1 MLAGAVAEGSALAA
15 MLDCGGRITVS
26 ALGASVRGGVRPV
39 RGCVRLERAVRLRR
53 GGGPLFGCEM
63 LRFSAVEKGVELW
76 AVDTKGK
83 VVRKGFGE

>member
-1 MLAGAVAEGSALAA
+1 V
-15 MLDCGGRITVS
+15 V
-26 ALGASVRGGVRPV
+26 
-39 RGCVRLERAVRLRR
+39 LERAVRLRR